1 MYHKRSE
8 VASAAL
14 CLVFVVVIW
23 GMNWLVIKDA
33 LQVAPPLFF
42 TGLRL
47 LGGAAAIA
55 AARLYLGFPLHVDRK
70 AQFIVLVI
78 GLLQMA
84 CGLGLSLVGLQ
95 YLDVGRS
102 ALIFYTMPLWL
113 VVIERILDG
122 RRQTL
127 VEFVALGCGLGGLAL
142 LAIKGS
148 SSMTFGGMAGVGLLL
163 IAAICWALGTWLAN
177 RSFTGSDIWSR
188 TVFQLATS
196 GAMVMLASFAF
207 EPHFDISR
215 LSALA
220 GPIAFNCIAATGLAF
235 VAWYYALAL
244 IPAHV
249 ASQSLVL
256 IPVVALLSATM
267 LHGEELALRTMFAC
281 VLIVAGVTI
290 TIWRRGVPRP
300 AERSAIPV
308 VVVSKNKQLSA

>member
-1 MYHKRSE
+1 MYHKRSG
-8 VASAAL
+8 VAPAAL
-14 CLVFVVVIW
+14 CLIFVVLIW

-33 LQVAPPLFF
+33 LRLAPPLFF

-55 AARLYLGFPLHVDRK
+55 AARLYLGFSLRVDHK
-70 AQFIVLVI
+70 AQFIVLIV

-84 CGLGLSLVGLQ
+84 CGLGLSLIGLQ

-113 VVIERILDG
+113 AIIEWILDG

-127 VEFVALGCGLGGLAL
+127 LEFGALGCGLGGLAL
-142 LAIKGS
+142 LAVRS
-148 SSMTFGGMAGVGLLL
+148 SLSITPGGMAGVGLLL

-177 RSFTGSDIWSR
+177 RSFTDSDIWSR

-196 GAMVMLASFAF
+196 GAMVMLASLAF

-215 LSALA
+215 LSTLA
-220 GPIAFNCIAATGLAF
+220 VPIAFNCIAATGLAF
-235 VAWYYALAL
+235 VAWYYALAS
-244 IPAHV
+244 IPAHI

-256 IPVVALLSATM
+256 IPVVALLSAAM
-267 LHGEELALRTMFAC
+267 LQGEELALRTMLAC

-290 TIWRRGVPRP
+290 TIWQRGASPLGRKV
-300 AERSAIPV
+300 
-308 VVVSKNKQLSA
+308 

>member
-1 MYHKRSE
+1 MDHKRSQ

-14 CLVFVVVIW
+14 CLIFVVLIW

-33 LQVAPPLFF
+33 LRVAPPLFF

-55 AARLYLGFPLHVDRK
+55 TARLSLGFPLHVDRK
-70 AQFIVLVI
+70 AQFVVLVI

-84 CGLGLSLVGLQ
+84 CGLGLSLIGLQ

-113 VVIERILDG
+113 AVIEWILDG

-127 VEFVALGCGLGGLAL
+127 LEFGALTCGLCGLAL
-142 LAIKGS
+142 LAIKSS
-148 SSMTFGGMAGVGLLL
+148 SSMTPGGMAGVGLLL

-177 RSFTGSDIWSR
+177 RSFTSSDIWSR

-196 GAMVMLASFAF
+196 GAMVMLASLAF
-207 EPHFDISR
+207 EPHFDIAR
-215 LSALA
+215 LSILA
-220 GPIAFNCIAATGLAF
+220 VPMAFNCIAATGLAF
-235 VAWYYALAL
+235 VAWYYALAS
-244 IPAHV
+244 IPARI

-256 IPVVALLSATM
+256 IPVVALLSAAM
-267 LHGEELALRTMFAC
+267 LQGEQLALRTMLAC

-290 TIWRRGVPRP
+290 TIWQRDASPLGRK
-300 AERSAIPV
+300 A
-308 VVVSKNKQLSA
+308 

>member
-1 MYHKRSE
+1 MYHKRSQ
-8 VASAAL
+8 VAYAAL
-14 CLVFVVVIW
+14 CLVFVVLIW

-33 LQVAPPLFF
+33 LRVAPPLFF

-55 AARLYLGFPLHVDRK
+55 AARLSLGFPLHVDRK
-70 AQFIVLVI
+70 AQPVVLVI

-84 CGLGLSLVGLQ
+84 CGLGLSLIGLQ

-113 VVIERILDG
+113 AVIEWILDG

-127 VEFVALGCGLGGLAL
+127 LEFGALACGLCGLAL
-142 LAIKGS
+142 LAIKSS
-148 SSMTFGGMAGVGLLL
+148 SSMTPGGMAGVGLLL

-177 RSFTGSDIWSR
+177 RSFTSSDIWSR

-196 GAMVMLASFAF
+196 GTMVMLASLAL

-215 LSALA
+215 LSILA
-220 GPIAFNCIAATGLAF
+220 VPIAFNCIVATGLAF
-235 VAWYYALAL
+235 VAWYYALAA
-244 IPAHV
+244 IPARV

-256 IPVVALLSATM
+256 IPVVALLSAAT
-267 LHGEELALRTMFAC
+267 LQGEQLALRTMLAC

-290 TIWRRGVPRP
+290 TIWQRGASPLGRKV
-300 AERSAIPV
+300 
-308 VVVSKNKQLSA
+308 

>member
-1 MYHKRSE
+1 MDHKRSQ

-14 CLVFVVVIW
+14 CLIFVVLIW

-33 LQVAPPLFF
+33 LRVAPPLFF

-55 AARLYLGFPLHVDRK
+55 AARLSLGFPLHVDRK

-84 CGLGLSLVGLQ
+84 CGLGLSLIGLQ

-113 VVIERILDG
+113 AVIEWILDG

-127 VEFVALGCGLGGLAL
+127 LEFGALACGLCGLAL
-142 LAIKGS
+142 LAIKSS
-148 SSMTFGGMAGVGLLL
+148 SSMTPGGMAGVSLLL

-177 RSFTGSDIWSR
+177 RSFTSSDIWSR

-196 GAMVMLASFAF
+196 GAMVMLASLAF
-207 EPHFDISR
+207 EPHFDIAR
-215 LSALA
+215 LSILA
-220 GPIAFNCIAATGLAF
+220 VPMAFNCIAATGLAF
-235 VAWYYALAL
+235 VAWYYALAS
-244 IPAHV
+244 IPARI

-256 IPVVALLSATM
+256 IPVVALLSAAM
-267 LHGEELALRTMFAC
+267 LQGEQLALRTMLAC

-290 TIWRRGVPRP
+290 TIWQRDASPLGRT
-300 AERSAIPV
+300 A
-308 VVVSKNKQLSA
+308 

>member
-1 MYHKRSE
+1 MDHKRSQ

-14 CLVFVVVIW
+14 CLIFVVLIW

-33 LQVAPPLFF
+33 LRVAPPLFF

-55 AARLYLGFPLHVDRK
+55 TARLSLGFPLHVDRK
-70 AQFIVLVI
+70 AQFVVLVI

-84 CGLGLSLVGLQ
+84 CGLGLSLIGLQ

-113 VVIERILDG
+113 AVIEWILDG

-127 VEFVALGCGLGGLAL
+127 LEFGALTCGLCGLAL
-142 LAIKGS
+142 LAIKSS
-148 SSMTFGGMAGVGLLL
+148 SSMTPGGMAGVGLLL

-177 RSFTGSDIWSR
+177 RSFTSSDIWSR

-196 GAMVMLASFAF
+196 GAMVMLASLAF
-207 EPHFDISR
+207 EPHFDIAR
-215 LSALA
+215 LSTLA
-220 GPIAFNCIAATGLAF
+220 VPMAFNCIAATGLAF
-235 VAWYYALAL
+235 VAWYYALAS
-244 IPAHV
+244 IPARI

-256 IPVVALLSATM
+256 IPVVALLSAAM
-267 LHGEELALRTMFAC
+267 LQGEQLALRTMLAC

-290 TIWRRGVPRP
+290 TIWQRDASPLGRK
-300 AERSAIPV
+300 A
-308 VVVSKNKQLSA
+308 

>member
-1 MYHKRSE
+1 MDHKRSQ

-14 CLVFVVVIW
+14 CLIFVVLIW

-33 LQVAPPLFF
+33 LRVAPPLFF

-55 AARLYLGFPLHVDRK
+55 AARLSLGFPLHVDRK

-84 CGLGLSLVGLQ
+84 CGLGLSLIGLQ

-113 VVIERILDG
+113 AVIEWILDG

-127 VEFVALGCGLGGLAL
+127 LEFGALACGLCGLAL
-142 LAIKGS
+142 LAIKSS
-148 SSMTFGGMAGVGLLL
+148 SSMTPGGMAGVSLLL

-177 RSFTGSDIWSR
+177 RSFTSSDIWSR

-196 GAMVMLASFAF
+196 GAMVMLASLAF
-207 EPHFDISR
+207 EPHFDIAR
-215 LSALA
+215 LSILA
-220 GPIAFNCIAATGLAF
+220 VPMAFNCIAATGFAF
-235 VAWYYALAL
+235 VAWYYALAS
-244 IPAHV
+244 IPARI

-256 IPVVALLSATM
+256 IPVVALLSAAM
-267 LHGEELALRTMFAC
+267 LQGEQLALRTMLAC

-290 TIWRRGVPRP
+290 TIWQRDASPLGRK
-300 AERSAIPV
+300 A
-308 VVVSKNKQLSA
+308 